1 MPVVAFLEKQAKRIA
16 MPRGPRQ
23 VMWIML
29 LLAAGWFDY
38 ITGPEVASAPFYILI
53 LVSLALVESWGTCL
67 GYSGLAACIYLAVD
81 LYTTPARASL
91 VFPYWDAVSRF
102 LGFALSSIAISLL
115 VAERRRLQQSE
126 RALQDRGKELEEKN
140 RRIEEALRTVTRL
153 QGELLTRER
162 QNAIAEA
169 ISTAVYEMERPL
181 ASASI
186 YVEEVVRLMARAHR
200 AEDLHLVL
208 DEIQPLAEKLAERVR
223 DMERI
228 IEDIRSLRKP
238 DDGGPAAPGD
248 PR

>member
-1 MPVVAFLEKQAKRIA
+1 MPVVAFLERQANRIA
-16 MPRGPRQ
+16 MPRARRQ
-23 VMWIML
+23 TVWL
-29 LLAAGWFDY
+29 FLFLTAGWVNY
-38 ITGPEVASAPFYILI
+38 VTGPEIASAPFYILI
-53 LVSLALVESWGTCL
+53 LVSLALVEPWGACL
-67 GYSGLAACIYLAVD
+67 GYSILAACVCLTVD

-91 VFPYWDAVSRF
+91 VFPYWAAASRL

-186 YVEEVVRLMARAHR
+186 YVEEVVRLMARVHEA
-200 AEDLHLVL
+200 DNLHLVL

-238 DDGGPAAPGD
+238 DDGGSAAPGD